1 MNKLMNL
8 LKRTV
13 DGKDEEM
20 NREVKHTKNSL
31 NNSNMLEQT
40 DMDFYRRNSKDEF
53 NKKRTV
59 KIGMFSVDSS
69 YEISLLAIIMLDKM
83 IKRYGSSCL
92 YICNKPFSILKRSYF
107 GHEKSFMDDP
117 DITRLSK
124 LLFYMDE
131 TDFIKKRE
139 LVDSVNSMDF
149 LYSYGVDRILGWRE
163 PFGMAQLLTWIE
175 ESNAY
180 NFIVFDIGDNLS
192 KENIDILNNCDVIIR
207 GNRIFSGG
215 IENLNLDKSKVVD
228 VIFNG
233 NLEEGAGFFASD
245 IDKVSVVREKGFEY
259 SYEFGNDIDFLIKNI
274 TGETGE
280 GEIFAS

>member
-1 MNKLMNL
+1 MNKLINL
-8 LKRTV
+8 LKQAV
-13 DGKDEEM
+13 DNKGEVMNSTIEHEKDNGTSVIRDMGLDMRQRIEED
-20 NREVKHTKNSL
+20 RVVRKN
-31 NNSNMLEQT
+31 
-40 DMDFYRRNSKDEF
+40 
-53 NKKRTV
+53 TV

-69 YEISLLAIIMLDKM
+69 YEISLLGIIMLDKM

-107 GHEKSFMDDP
+107 GHEKSFMDDS

-139 LVDSVNSMDF
+139 LVDSVNSMNF

-163 PFGMAQLLTWIE
+163 PFGMARLLTWIE

-215 IENLNLDKSKVVD
+215 IENLNIDKSKVVD

-233 NLEEGAGFFASD
+233 NLEEGTGFFASD
-245 IDKVSVVREKGFEY
+245 IDNVLVVREKGFEY

-274 TGETGE
+274 TGKTGE